1 MGTKDFLKE
10 SKMKFDKTIVSTAAI
25 AAAMLTS
32 SSAIAVQQ
40 GDWLVRGRI
49 INIDPN
55 VSSNQITDMSGAPV
69 MQPAGIDVDSAVT
82 LDIDFTYMFTNNFGV
97 ELLLDLTSTHDVTGT
112 GNISGLG
119 TIGEVTVLPPALIAQ
134 YHFMPNNNIR
144 PYAGA
149 GINYT
154 FFLSEKTTNSLT
166 NALSASSTGLDVD
179 DTFGIVF
186 QAGVDFDI
194 NQNWFWNLDAKYMI
208 MDTTATI
215 QADGADAL
223 KVDFD
228 LDPLV
233 LGIGIGTHF

>member
-1 MGTKDFLKE
+1 
-10 SKMKFDKTIVSTAAI
+10 MKFGKILVSTAAI

-40 GDWLVRGRI
+40 GDWLVRTRI
-49 INIDPN
+49 INVAPN
-55 VSSNQITDMSGAPV
+55 VSSNQITDMSGNPV
-69 MQPAGIDVDSAVT
+69 LEPAGIDVDSDVT
-82 LDIDFTYMFTNNFGV
+82 LDIDITYMFTNNFGV
-97 ELLLDLTSTHDVTGT
+97 ELLLDLTSKHDVTGT

-119 TIGEVTVLPPALIAQ
+119 KIGEVTVLPPSLIAQ
-134 YHFMPNNNIR
+134 YHFMPQNNIR

-154 FFLSEKTTNSLT
+154 FFMNEKTTDALT
-166 NALSASSTGLDVD
+166 NGLGASSSDMIVD
-179 DTFGIVF
+179 DTFAFLV
-186 QAGVDFDI
+186 QAGVDVDI
-194 NQNWFWNLDAKYMI
+194 SQNWYVNFDVKYFL

-215 QADGADAL
+215 KVDGNNTY

-233 LGIGIGTHF
+233 LGVGIGTRF

>member
-1 MGTKDFLKE
+1 
-10 SKMKFDKTIVSTAAI
+10 MKFCKTLVSTAAI
-25 AAAMLTS
+25 AASMLTS

-49 INIDPN
+49 INIAPN
-55 VSSNQITDMSGAPV
+55 VSSGEITDMGGAPIAA
-69 MQPAGIDVDSAVT
+69 PAGIDVDSAVT
-82 LDIDFTYMFTNNFGV
+82 LDIDITYMFTNNFGV
-97 ELLLDLTSTHDVTGT
+97 ELLLDRTSTHDGTGT

-119 TIGEVTVLPPALIAQ
+119 KVGEVTVLPPSLIAQ

-154 FFLSEKTTNSLT
+154 FFFSEETTASLT
-166 NALSASSTGLDVD
+166 NAVNPGGSTGLDVD
-179 DTFGIVF
+179 DTFSIVF

-194 NQNWFWNLDAKYMI
+194 NQNWYWNLDAKYFL

-228 LDPLV
+228 LDPLL
-233 LGIGIGTHF
+233 LGVGIGTRF